1 MSIQPLIK
9 EELPAPAAGV
19 FEYVS
24 ASRLN
29 LWLKCPLA
37 FRLRYIDG
45 AETPTSPAAFVG
57 KAVHM
62 GLECFYRHRQLGL
75 TLSPAEVADRISQQ
89 WCQTVADE
97 RMSFDSVAVEQA
109 CQDQTLVLVQAY
121 VGQVATSEQR
131 PLAVDVA
138 VEAPLVDP
146 ATGED
151 FGMPLVGVMD
161 LVLPD
166 SDGPLI
172 ADFKTTAR
180 SGEPLAVVHEIQLG
194 CYSYLFRHASGDSE
208 EGLEIRSLVKTKIP
222 KVEFHRYPAR
232 NEKHFRR
239 LFAVVRAY
247 LDDLHSDRF
256 LFRPGLGCAMCDFR
270 RICPEHD

>member
-1 MSIQPLIK
+1 MSTHPFSRD
-9 EELPAPAAGV
+9 ELVTRAGGV
-19 FEYVS
+19 FDYVS

-29 LWLKCPLA
+29 LWLKCPKA

-45 AETPTSPAAFVG
+45 IKTPTSPAAFVG
-57 KAVHM
+57 KAVHL

-75 TLSPAEVADRISQQ
+75 MLSPSDVASRVVNLWGQA
-89 WCQTVADE
+89 VADE
-97 RMSFDSVAVEQA
+97 HMSFGSVAVEQA

-121 VGQVATSEQR
+121 LGQVPPSEQR
-131 PLAVDVA
+131 PLAVEVA

-151 FGMPLVGVMD
+151 LGMPLVGVMD

-194 CYSYLFRHASGDSE
+194 CYSFLFRHASGDSE
-208 EGLEIRSLVKTKIP
+208 GGLEIRNLIKTKIP
-222 KVEFHRYPAR
+222 KVQFHRYAAR
-232 NEKHFRR
+232 NEKHFQR
-239 LFAVVRAY
+239 LFAVIRAY
-247 LDDLHSDRF
+247 LDDLHSGKF
-256 LFRPGLGCAMCDFR
+256 LFRPGLGCTTCDFR
-270 RICPEHD
+270 SSCSGRD